1 MSVRRS
7 GLVSSSPGRKKLSR
21 GVACLLAFGLLFPGG
36 AAIAAPEELPAND
49 DAVAVESVDR
59 APVETAADPV
69 ATNASVSADL
79 DVVEF
84 KDAELKKCVAAKL
97 GQDSA
102 ADISSADLKSI
113 VELTCADS
121 IKGGN
126 IVDITPL
133 QHATGLTS
141 LRLRYNRIVDIS
153 PVSTLTNLTVLDLR
167 GNQVTDVSSLA
178 GLINLKY
185 LDLGFDEEEAILVS
199 FHNRIVDVSPLA
211 GLDSLQVLD
220 LSYNEIVDLSPLAGL
235 SKLTSLNLDRNEII
249 DVSPLAGL
257 SKLTSLNLNRN
268 QIIDLSPLA
277 GLTKLTNLNLQ
288 GCSDQSGEEDG
299 HLCIG
304 RIVDVSPLAGLTSLQ
319 VLDLL
324 YNKIVDVS
332 PLAGL
337 TKLTSLNLNH
347 NQIIDLSPLAG
358 LTKLTNLN
366 LQGCWGQSDGHDG
379 HRCTGRI
386 VDVSPL
392 AGLTSLQVLDLSYN
406 KIVDVSP
413 LAGLTKLENL
423 SLDGQQVALAD
434 ATSGVPFSLPVVRWI
449 DGTSIQIDTPP
460 VEEGDGE
467 YPIEVEAM
475 IVNNVVWWYMPS
487 GGDGSLTWLKEFK
500 LSASTVPAR
509 FSGGMAQKVLPAL
522 PIESSTP
529 TILGTAQVGQTLTA
543 DPGKWS
549 EGTSFMY
556 QWLIDGHASDDPVK
570 SPSFTLTPSE
580 LGDVISVTVIGSK
593 PGYVSVSKTSEP
605 MAKVAAATLTAATP
619 TISGTAQVGQKLTA
633 NPGSWTPS
641 PVTFS
646 YEWLNDGIP
655 ISGATNPT
663 YTLSKTDMGAKI
675 SVKVTGSKYGYTTV
689 SKTSVAT
696 TTVVGRALKAATPTI
711 SGTAQVGK
719 KLTADPGMW
728 TEGTDFTYQW
738 LADGKAIKDATKSTY
753 ALKTAQQGK
762 AITVT
767 VTGSKSGFKSV
778 SKTSAPTAKVQAK
791 TVTKVGWV
799 QENGKWYY
807 YANGAKHTGWLS
819 AGGAWYYMNS
829 SGVMQ
834 TGWVSVGGTWYYM
847 ASSGAMKTGWVTVS
861 GTWYYLAS
869 SGAMQTG
876 WVSVSGTWY
885 FMSSSGAMQTGW
897 VSTGGSWYYMK
908 ASGAMHTGWL
918 KLGSAWYYLK
928 SSGAMVTGT
937 YVIDGVTHRFNSS
950 GVWLG

>member
-141 LRLRYNRIVDIS
+141 LRLRYNRIVDVS

-199 FHNRIVDVSPLA
+199 FHNRIVDVSPLS

-235 SKLTSLNLDRNEII
+235 SS
-249 DVSPLAGL
+249 
-257 SKLTSLNLNRN
+257 LTSLNLNRN

-277 GLTKLTNLNLQ
+277 GL
-288 GCSDQSGEEDG
+288 S
-299 HLCIG
+299 
-304 RIVDVSPLAGLTSLQ
+304 
-319 VLDLL
+319 
-324 YNKIVDVS
+324 
-332 PLAGL
+332 
-337 TKLTSLNLNH
+337 KLTSLNLNR

-556 QWLIDGHASDDPVK
+556 QWLINGHASDDPVK

-605 MAKVAAATLTAATP
+605 MAKVAAATLTAVTP

-633 NPGSWTPS
+633 NPGSWMPS

-675 SVKVTGSKYGYTTV
+675 SVKVTGSKFGYTTV

-696 TTVVGRALKAATPTI
+696 TTVVGRTLKAATPTI

-719 KLTADPGMW
+719 KLTADPGTW

-753 ALKTAQQGK
+753 TLKAAQQGK
-762 AITVT
+762 AITVM
-767 VTGSKSGFKSV
+767 VTGSKSGFTSV

-791 TVTKVGWV
+791 AVTKSGWV

>member
-141 LRLRYNRIVDIS
+141 LRLRYNRIVDVS

-199 FHNRIVDVSPLA
+199 FHNRIVDVSPLS

-235 SKLTSLNLDRNEII
+235 SS
-249 DVSPLAGL
+249 
-257 SKLTSLNLNRN
+257 LTSLNLNRN

-288 GCSDQSGEEDG
+288 GCSDQSGED
-299 HLCIG
+299 
-304 RIVDVSPLAGLTSLQ
+304 
-319 VLDLL
+319 
-324 YNKIVDVS
+324 
-332 PLAGL
+332 
-337 TKLTSLNLNH
+337 
-347 NQIIDLSPLAG
+347 
-358 LTKLTNLN
+358 
-366 LQGCWGQSDGHDG
+366 DG

-449 DGTSIQIDTPP
+449 DGTSIQIDTRP

-556 QWLIDGHASDDPVK
+556 QWLINGHASDDPVK

-605 MAKVAAATLTAATP
+605 MAKVAAATLTAVTP

-633 NPGSWTPS
+633 NPGSWMPS

-675 SVKVTGSKYGYTTV
+675 SVKVTGSKFGYTTV

-753 ALKTAQQGK
+753 TLKAAQQGK
-762 AITVT
+762 AITVM
-767 VTGSKSGFKSV
+767 VTGSKSGFTSV

-791 TVTKVGWV
+791 AVTKSGWV